1 MNKPKQYYLLK
12 LLKSIYWT
20 CSNAIINTS
29 LFDIKKVFLTQGNNK
44 NLISFCLYGNGT
56 RYINNIENCITSY
69 RKIFND
75 WIIRVYV
82 SADTKNEVIE
92 YLSANN
98 CEVIIMKM
106 AGIDSRY
113 MYWRFLPL
121 DDPNV
126 NRVIIRDIDSLA
138 SERELHMVTDW
149 IASKKKLHIIRD
161 HPLHQ
166 VLILG
171 GMWGMK
177 VENNKYGIRKK
188 MLQFKKINRYGNDQ
202 LFLETLYHQ
211 HKNDLY
217 LNDIIKRRDNEFP
230 VILENNDDAFFIGK
244 INLQD

>member
-1 MNKPKQYYLLK
+1 
-12 LLKSIYWT
+12 
-20 CSNAIINTS
+20 
-29 LFDIKKVFLTQGNNK
+29 
-44 NLISFCLYGNGT
+44 
-56 RYINNIENCITSY
+56 
-69 RKIFND
+69 
-75 WIIRVYV
+75 
-82 SADTKNEVIE
+82 
-92 YLSANN
+92 
-98 CEVIIMKM
+98 
-106 AGIDSRY
+106 
-113 MYWRFLPL
+113 L